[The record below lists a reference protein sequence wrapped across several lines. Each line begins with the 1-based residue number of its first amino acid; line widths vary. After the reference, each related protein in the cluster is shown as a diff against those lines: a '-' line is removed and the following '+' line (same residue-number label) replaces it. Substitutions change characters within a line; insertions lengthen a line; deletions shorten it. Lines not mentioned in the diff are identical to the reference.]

1 MHILHCHLWGGRF
14 QMSVIEESQII
25 GGPAHCLVP
34 GAMLAQG
41 PVTTLA
47 FLPTVTLHFLCL
59 VRCHDLFQFRF

>member
-1 MHILHCHLWGGRF
+1 
-14 QMSVIEESQII
+14 MSVIEESQII